1 MKRKTAI
8 KKIMGTC
15 LYDRNLANYYL
26 DYAHSIGL
34 YNYGA
39 VQLSTRWRGLLRIT
53 SSIDERSKN
62 EN

>member
-8 KKIMGTC
+8 KKLMGTH

-26 DYAHSIGL
+26 DYARRIGL

-39 VQLSTRWRGLLRIT
+39 VQLATRWRGLRRFTIA
-53 SSIDERSKN
+53 IDERSKN